1 MIPRLLAKKMQ
12 QASRQFPIVS
22 LMGPRQSGKT
32 TLVKSLFPRAAYV
45 SFEDP
50 DIRRN
55 AAADL
60 RGFLSSYKKMLI
72 IDEVQRIPEVFS
84 YIQAIVDER
93 GKNGQFIFTGSQ
105 NYLLHEKISQSLAGR
120 VAILRLLPLSLS
132 ELLLADKKIISPDII
147 LQKGFYPALWKQR
160 TDTALFYSS
169 YINTYLERDVRQIQ
183 NISSLTLFQNFIRLC
198 AGRAGQILNLT
209 SLGNDCGISHNTAK
223 AWLSVLESSFIIHLL
238 QPFYENYNKRIV
250 KSPKLYFYDSGL
262 LCHLLDISQ
271 PKQLQQHYM
280 KGALMENFIFAE
292 LVKQAYNQG
301 QPAGLYYW
309 RDKTGNEVDFLLSG
323 SGYKKLIEVKAGKT
337 INPDFFRG
345 IDYFRKIYK
354 GKSRIKASLIYGGE
368 NEYNYKQTQILNWR
382 HATDAAR

>member
-1 MIPRLLAKKMQ
+1 MISRLLAKKIQ

-32 TLVKSLFPRAAYV
+32 TLVKSLFPKADYV

-50 DIRRN
+50 DIRRH
-55 AAADL
+55 ATADL

-72 IDEVQRIPEVFS
+72 IDEVQRVPEVFS

-132 ELLLADKKIISPDII
+132 ELLQADKKNISLDTI

-160 TDTALFYSS
+160 TNSTLYYSS
-169 YINTYLERDVRQIQ
+169 YVNTYLERDVRQIQ
-183 NISSLTLFQNFIRLC
+183 HISSLTLFQNFVRLC

-223 AWLSVLESSFIIHLL
+223 SWLSVLESSFIVHLL

-250 KSPKLYFYDSGL
+250 KSPKLYFYDNGL

-271 PKQLQQHYM
+271 PKQVQQHYM
-280 KGALMENFIFAE
+280 KGALMENFIYSE

-301 QPAGLYYW
+301 QPAMLYYW
-309 RDKTGNEVDFLLSG
+309 RDKTGNEVDFLLSA
-323 SGYKKLIEVKAGKT
+323 SGQKNIIEVKAGKT

-345 IDYFRKIYK
+345 ISYFRKIYK
-354 GKSRIKASLIYGGE
+354 GKSRITASLIYSGDI
-368 NEYNYKQTQILNWR
+368 EYNHKQTHILNWR
-382 HATDAAR
+382 HALSAAK